1 MRLTMN
7 DKRLYKPEGDL
18 KFINTRDLK
27 KYPGSVWV
35 EFPGLNCMRSKTFVR
50 MRAIDRHLKEYF
62 DADSDVPIDI
72 ERMFKIMERLVWEM
86 HDFDPKKPGNQ
97 KCKRCGFSKY
107 QIRKSFT
114 LENIKAFRRAIRI
127 AYRLRIDFLYVPKD
141 FQPVNVNRIA
151 IGKKSRGENMIQ
163 RNWYKMKKEQG
174 SYDKTTERINK
185 YREENGHP
193 IWGDKESDDED
204 ETDS

>member
-1 MRLTMN
+1 MN

-18 KFINTRDLK
+18 KFIDTRDLK

-35 EFPGLNCMRSKTFVR
+35 EFPGLNCMRSKTFNR

-62 DADSDVPIDI
+62 DKDNDI
-72 ERMFKIMERLVWEM
+72 PLDINRMFKIMERLVWEM
-86 HDFDPKKPGNQ
+86 HDFDPQKPGNQ

-127 AYRLRIDFLYVPKD
+127 SYRLRIDFLYVPKD
-141 FQPVNVNRIA
+141 FEPVNVKRIA
-151 IGKKSRGENMIQ
+151 IGKKARGEHMAQNK
-163 RNWYKMKKEQG
+163 WYKMKEEQG
-174 SYDKTTERINK
+174 SYDGNTENLRK
-185 YREENGHP
+185 YREKHGITGKAPKKEDSCKD
-193 IWGDKESDDED
+193 GDDK
-204 ETDS
+204 